1 MILIIYDMI
10 NIIKIIYDKINLIQ
24 LIAIVVKENNIYKQ
38 KLDKMIINHQI
49 KD

>member
-38 KLDKMIINHQI
+38 K
-49 KD
+49 

>member
-24 LIAIVVKENNIYKQ
+24 IIAIVVKENNIYKQ
-38 KLDKMIINHQI
+38 K
-49 KD
+49 